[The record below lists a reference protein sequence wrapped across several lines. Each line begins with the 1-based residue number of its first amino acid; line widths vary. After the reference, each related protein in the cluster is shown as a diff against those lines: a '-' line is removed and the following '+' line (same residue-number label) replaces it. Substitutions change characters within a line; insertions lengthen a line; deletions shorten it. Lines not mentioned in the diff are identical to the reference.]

1 MCASQ
6 APHNLSA
13 FFKTMSIV
21 LTPESVRLR
30 KQFLP
35 AELSFDAWANIEP
48 WFQKLYDAQFT
59 SVADLEKWLLDLGE
73 LESVLHEEL
82 AWRYVNSTR
91 NTADEAAENAYDFF
105 VTEIEPQTAPW
116 FEKLNRKLIDSPYC
130 SQLNQD
136 KYFVYLREVR
146 NEIALYREENIPL
159 FTKIDQLSQQYG
171 KIAGDQSI
179 YYDGKELTMPQ
190 SAKYLKSTD
199 ATVRKEVFEKIWQ
212 RRGEDRDKLDSLFTE
227 LAAYRHKVAVNC
239 GYLNFRDY
247 SFASLG
253 RFDYTKEDCFRF
265 HEAIAQHVVPIVDDL
280 YKERKQKL
288 GQLRPWDKDVDP
300 EGKPPLSPF
309 HGGSDLLEKSLRVF
323 ARLNPGWRNSISL
336 MRDMGHFDLDSR
348 KNKAPGGYNYS
359 MPVSGAP
366 FIFMNAADAHSDV
379 VTLVHEAGHAFH
391 SFHMNGLPLYGMK
404 NPPSEVCE
412 LASMSMELITM
423 DAWDE
428 FYPSKDDLIRAKH
441 DQIERVINGL
451 PWIACV
457 DQFQHWLY
465 ENPGHSLA
473 DREAAWRKVFGRFES
488 KEVDWSG
495 YENIYGFSWQKQL
508 HIFEVPFYYIE
519 YGMAQLG
526 AVALWREYRLD
537 PQKAIAN
544 YETALKLGYS
554 KPIGEIFRAAGIRF
568 DFSSQ
573 YISELM
579 GFLKKEMAT
588 L

>member
-1 MCASQ
+1 
-6 APHNLSA
+6 
-13 FFKTMSIV
+13 MSST
-21 LTPESVRLR
+21 LTPENVRLR

-35 AELSFDAWANIEP
+35 ADLSFDSWTSIDP
-48 WFQKLYDAQFT
+48 WFHKLYDAPIS
-59 SVADLEKWLLDLGE
+59 SVQELEKWLLDLGE

-82 AWRYVNSTR
+82 AWRYVRSTS
-91 NTADEAAENAYDFF
+91 NTADAAAEAAYDFF
-105 VTEIEPQTAPW
+105 VTQIEPNTAPW
-116 FEKLNRKLIDSPYC
+116 FEKLNRKLIDSPY
-130 SQLNQD
+130 SAQLD
-136 KYFVYLREVR
+136 PDTYFVYLREVR

-179 YYDGKELTMPQ
+179 EHDGKELTMPR
-190 SAKYLKSTD
+190 AFTLLRSTD
-199 ATVRKEVFEKIWQ
+199 ATVRKTVYEKIWK
-212 RRGEDRDKLDSLFTE
+212 RRAQDREKLDQLFSE
-227 LAAYRHKVAVNC
+227 LAAVRHKAAVNC
-239 GYLNFRDY
+239 GFENFRDY
-247 SFASLG
+247 SFAIMG

-265 HEAIAQHVVPIVDDL
+265 HDAIAEHVMPFVNTL
-280 YKERKQKL
+280 FAERKAKL
-288 GQLRPWDKDVDP
+288 GTLRPWDKEVDP

-309 HGGSDLLEKSLRVF
+309 HGGNDLLDKSLRVF
-323 ARLNPGWRNSISL
+323 SRLNPGWRNSIAL
-336 MRDMGHFDLDSR
+336 MRSMGHFDLDSR

-366 FIFMNAADAHSDV
+366 FIFMNAADSHGDV
-379 VTLVHEAGHAFH
+379 VTMVHEAGHAFH

-428 FYPSKDDLIRAKH
+428 FYPDADDLRRAKQNQLEH
-441 DQIERVINGL
+441 VINGL

-465 ENPGHSLA
+465 ENPGHTLVQ
-473 DREAAWRKVFGRFES
+473 REEAWRKIFGRFES

-495 YENIYGFSWQKQL
+495 YEDVFGFAWQKQL

-526 AVALWREYRLD
+526 AIALWREYRRD
-537 PQKAIAN
+537 PAKAIAN

-554 KPIGEIFRAAGIRF
+554 KPIGEIFKAAGIRF
-568 DFSSQ
+568 DFSSE

-579 GFLKKEMAT
+579 TFLKKEMRE